1 MSNNSIKIN
10 NSARLLFV
18 RENEAFSGV
27 IKISEKVMED
37 IRRVTGAATEALSA
51 EEYKAEIAGGA
62 DGSDIYVIFGTI
74 GKSPLLDEMQDR
86 GIISLDEIK
95 GKREVYGFFPVVTE
109 EGSFIIIAGSDKR
122 GTIYGLFHISDLLGV
137 SPLVNW
143 SLAVPVKKEQELS
156 DKDTFISKEPSVLY
170 RGFFINDEWPC
181 FGNWCMKHFGGVN
194 REAYEG
200 IFEMLLRMKGNYL
213 WPAMW
218 ASCFA
223 EDGPGLLSAE
233 LADELGV
240 VMGLSHHEPCL
251 RHGEEYSHVR
261 GKDSIYGDAWN
272 FLVNKEGITRFWR
285 DGLKRNG
292 HLENVITVGM
302 RGERDSK
309 IMGKDATL
317 KDNIDLLRD
326 VLKTQNRLIKEE
338 VNSDL
343 TKVPRMLALYKEV
356 EPFYYGN
363 ETTEGLKNCE
373 ELEDVILMLC
383 DDNHGY
389 LRTLPDESMR
399 QHKGGFGMYYHFDY
413 HGEPISYEWIN
424 STYLPEVWEQMTTAY
439 EHGVR
444 SLWIVNVGDLGL
456 NETPLSYFLSLAYD
470 YDKYGI
476 NAVNSTKAYLR
487 DWMQLQFGAAFD
499 AEDIYK
505 LTDVYNRANRL
516 IHNRRPEHMNE
527 DAYSLDR
534 YEAEKV
540 LEEAVFIK
548 TAVLELE
555 EKCPEDSK
563 AAFTELISY
572 NILAGINLIE
582 MWIYRA
588 YNHYFAS
595 IGAVV
600 ANDYAEKIKAA
611 LTYDAELAE
620 KLQSAADRKWD
631 GFAMAEHIGFR
642 NWNSEESA
650 RPIIENVIPVSGPA
664 IMAGL
669 TGERASTGGME
680 WSGKPLT
687 VREWRKA
694 GDSDASSD
702 TNKDDIFETRV
713 FVALA
718 GDKAVSY
725 VAFLADGE
733 YTEEPERNYVSTDS
747 DSPLNASEKGSILD
761 GWDIEIDR
769 TSGQVDPEN
778 PIQYITVKT
787 TRETLEKLSEK
798 DDVHLYI
805 SYPQGRVDVRLLG
818 YRKDVIEMPAEQYSF
833 KSDGSNNESENM
845 GEFVVLKDVGSWD
858 SGVKLFPVTEDVPLT
873 DSTPYLEY
881 EFMVQEEGEYE
892 LIFQTLPANPYTA
905 GENIFIKYSVNSLDT
920 ADVKT
925 IKILPDDYQPGIT
938 DVWGDGV
945 LSHVRYTKTLVSL
958 QQGVNK
964 VRYYAGS
971 RENVLEKIILRK
983 KVIEKV
989 QKRIYG

>member
-1 MSNNSIKIN
+1 MNNNSIKIN
-10 NSARLLFV
+10 NSARLRFV

-37 IRRVTGAATEALSA
+37 IRLVTDAAVEAVSAEDYRSGAAGKS
-51 EEYKAEIAGGA
+51 
-62 DGSDIYVIFGTI
+62 DDQDIYVIFGTI
-74 GKSPLLDEMQDR
+74 GKSPLLKEFQER
-86 GIISLDEIK
+86 GIISLDEIT

-109 EGSFIIIAGSDKR
+109 EGSYIIIAGSDKR
-122 GTIYGLFHISDLLGV
+122 GTIYGLFHISDILGV

-143 SLAVPVKKEQELS
+143 SLAVPVKKQQELGPE
-156 DKDTFISKEPSVLY
+156 DIFISKEPSVLY

-272 FLVNKEGITRFWR
+272 FLVNKEGITRFWK

-326 VLKTQNRLIKEE
+326 VLKTQNQLIKEE

-399 QHKGGFGMYYHFDY
+399 KHKGGFGMYYHFDY

-439 EHGVR
+439 EHGIR

-476 NAVNSTKAYLR
+476 NAVNSTKDYLR
-487 DWMQLQFGAAFD
+487 SWMQLQFGAAFD
-499 AEDIYK
+499 DIDIDK
-505 LTDVYNRANRL
+505 LTDIYNRANRL

-527 DAYSLDR
+527 DAYRLEK

-540 LEEAVFIK
+540 LEEAALIK
-548 TAVLELE
+548 STVLELE

-572 NILAGINLIE
+572 NLLAGMNLIE

-611 LTYDAELAE
+611 LIYDKELAE

-642 NWNSEESA
+642 NWNSEENA
-650 RPIIENVIPVSGPA
+650 RPIIESVIPVSGPA
-664 IMAGL
+664 LMVGL
-669 TGERASTGGME
+669 TGEKAATAGME
-680 WSGKPLT
+680 WSGKTLE
-687 VREWRKA
+687 VRQWRKA
-694 GDSDASSD
+694 GCIDPSAA
-702 TNKDDIFETRV
+702 TGPDDVFETRV
-713 FVALA
+713 FIAQA
-718 GDKAVSY
+718 GDKAMSY
-725 VAFLADGE
+725 EAFLTDSE
-733 YTEEPERNYVSTDS
+733 YTEEPERNYVTTDS
-747 DSPLNASEKGSILD
+747 DAQVSTSKKGCVLD
-761 GWDIEIDR
+761 GWNLEIDR
-769 TSGQVDPEN
+769 TSGCLDQDC

-787 TRETLEKLSEK
+787 TRETLEKLNEK
-798 DDVHLYI
+798 ADIHLYI

-818 YRKDVIEMPAEQYSF
+818 QNPDELEINAEKFSF
-833 KSDGSNNESENM
+833 KYDASDNAAEDI
-845 GEFVVLKDVGSWD
+845 GEFVVLKDVGSRD
-858 SGVKLFPVTEDVPLT
+858 SGVKLFPVTKDVSLT
-873 DSTPYLEY
+873 ANTPYLEY
-881 EFMVQEEGEYE
+881 QFTVQEEGEYE

-905 GENIFIKYSVNSLDT
+905 GENIYIKYSVNSDDT
-920 ADVKT
+920 ADVETLKV
-925 IKILPDDYQPGIT
+925 LPDDYQPGIT

-958 QQGVNK
+958 NKGENK
-964 VRYYAGS
+964 VRYYAAS

-983 KVIEKV
+983 KIQKKV